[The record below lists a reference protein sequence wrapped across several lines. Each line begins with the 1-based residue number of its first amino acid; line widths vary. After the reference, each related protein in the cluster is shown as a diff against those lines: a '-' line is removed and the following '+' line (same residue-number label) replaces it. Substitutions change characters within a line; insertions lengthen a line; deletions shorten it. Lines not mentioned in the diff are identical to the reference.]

1 MEIDDDELGRISEF
15 LEARVQRPDPHEQV
29 HASLARLETVGKL
42 LDSVNIVPGGRAYAV
57 DRHFQE
63 TFLPSDMVRTQLR
76 LAQHYI
82 ESACGGGAPALT
94 SFVVLRVAIECMAT
108 AHWLIAGTSLR
119 VRVERFLKRMWWDTE
134 SAVDMAVIADA
145 DPDLSA
151 VRDLEETIH
160 EIAEPIKGLDPEKVT
175 TSKRVALSSIVK
187 EASIAVRP
195 SYPTLMQSCWMA
207 CAGVSH
213 GNIPISAGI
222 GVEPHAVRVPAE
234 HPISMNVYANFL
246 EIAVT
251 DLQSAVE
258 LFLLYATEQHQSRRP
273 ANGRHQ

>member
-1 MEIDDDELGRISEF
+1 MEIDDDELRRISEF
-15 LEARVQRPDPHEQV
+15 FEARIQGTDPQEQV
-29 HASLARLETVGKL
+29 HVSRARLEAIGEL
-42 LDSVNIVPGGRAYAV
+42 LDSVKIIPGARAFDV

-82 ESACGGGAPALT
+82 KSACDGHPPALT

-108 AHWLIAGTSLR
+108 AQWLIADPSLR
-119 VRVERFLKRMWWDTE
+119 GRVERFLKRMWWDTQ
-134 SAVDMAVIADA
+134 SALDMAVVADA

-151 VRDLEETIH
+151 VYDLEETIH

-175 TSKRVALSSIVK
+175 NSKRVALSSIVQ
-187 EASIAVRP
+187 EASRAVRP

-213 GNIPISAGI
+213 GNVPISAGI
-222 GVEPHAVRVPAE
+222 GVEPHAVRKPSE
-234 HPISMNVYANFL
+234 HSISMNVYANFL

-251 DLQSAVE
+251 DLQTTVE
-258 LFLLYATEQHQSRRP
+258 LFMLYATEEHQNRRP
-273 ANGRHQ
+273 MN

>member
-1 MEIDDDELGRISEF
+1 MEINDDELRRTSEF
-15 LEARVQRPDPHEQV
+15 FEARVHRPDPQEHV
-29 HASLARLETVGKL
+29 HASRARLESIGAL
-42 LDSVNIVPGGRAYAV
+42 LDSVKIVPGGRAFAV

-82 ESACGGGAPALT
+82 ESACGGGAPALA

-108 AHWLIAGTSLR
+108 AHWLIADPSLR
-119 VRVERFLKRMWWDTE
+119 GRVERVLKRMWWDTE
-134 SAVDMAVIADA
+134 SAVDMAVVADA

-151 VRDLEETIH
+151 VNDLEDTIH
-160 EIAEPIKGLDPEKVT
+160 EIAEPIKGLDPDKVT
-175 TSKRVALSSIVK
+175 TSKRVALSSIVQ
-187 EASIAVRP
+187 EASRAVRP
-195 SYPTLMQSCWMA
+195 TYPTLMQSCWMA

-222 GVEPHAVRVPAE
+222 GVDPHAVHKPAE

-251 DLQSAVE
+251 DLHTTVE
-258 LFLLYATEQHQSRRP
+258 LFMLYATEDHQNRRP
-273 ANGRHQ
+273 GN